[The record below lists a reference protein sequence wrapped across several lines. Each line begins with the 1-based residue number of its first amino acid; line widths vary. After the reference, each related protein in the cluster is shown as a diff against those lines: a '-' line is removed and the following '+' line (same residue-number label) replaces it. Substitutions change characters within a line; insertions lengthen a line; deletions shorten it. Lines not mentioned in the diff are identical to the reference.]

1 MEDIIN
7 VLEQFA
13 PVFSSSVWP
22 HAKILLIGAIL
33 CRKERTIASILRI
46 MGLGNE
52 PHFVNYH
59 RVLSK
64 ARWSGL
70 HAAKILLGLLVALV
84 PVNLPIIIGV
94 DDTIERRKGEKI
106 KNKGC
111 YRDPVRSTKKH
122 VVRCFGLKWL
132 CMMLIVSVPW
142 SERHWSLPFLTVLT
156 PSKKANAEENRR
168 HKTTIDWTIQMIKQ
182 VSRWLPDR
190 CIILIGDGSFACIRL
205 AHTCIQLGK
214 VALIS
219 RLRLDARLFDF
230 PGPEVPGK
238 RGPKSQKSER
248 LPKLKELVDDPD
260 QDWQEVHVKWYGGV
274 MKSIR
279 FLTGVCL
286 WHTPGQKPAPIRWV
300 LVIDPEGKCDPEAFF
315 STDTQLVA
323 TQIVEYFVLRWGVE
337 VTFEESR
344 RHLGV
349 ETQRQWTDKA
359 IARSTPALMGL
370 FSIVCLIAL
379 KLISK
384 GKELIPQTT
393 AWYEK
398 PEVTFSDV
406 LTFVRRH
413 IWSSRYNF
421 PMEFPTIL
429 GLSKEIQPMP
439 QSTPWY
445 QKQYITFPEGS
456 TAIWRYSWDSEY
468 VKSAHNT
475 GYVLFPAH
483 EWEAILDLLAAAA

>member
-1 MEDIIN
+1 MLDIIN
-7 VLEQFA
+7 VLERFA
-13 PVFSSSVWP
+13 PVFSARVWR

-33 CRKERTIASILRI
+33 CCRERTVAAILRV
-46 MGLGNE
+46 MGLGND
-52 PHFVNYH
+52 PHFGNYH

-64 ARWSGL
+64 ALWSGL
-70 HAAKILLGLLVALV
+70 QAAKILLGLLVVLV

-106 KNKGC
+106 KDKGC

-142 SERHWSLPFLTVLT
+142 SERHWALPFLTVLT
-156 PSKKANAEENRR
+156 PSKKANAENNRR
-168 HKTTIDWTIQMIKQ
+168 HKTTVDWTIQMIKQ
-182 VSRWLPDR
+182 VSRWLPSR

-205 AHTCIQLGK
+205 AHTCNQLGN
-214 VALIS
+214 ATLIS

-238 RGPKSQKSER
+238 SGPKPQKGER
-248 LPKLKELVDDPD
+248 LPKLKDLVDDPD
-260 QDWQEVHVKWYGGV
+260 QDWRETHVKWYGGAA
-274 MKSIR
+274 KRIR

-286 WHTPGQKPAPIRWV
+286 WHTPGQKPVLIRWV
-300 LVIDPEGKCDPEAFF
+300 LVVDLDGKCKPEAFF
-315 STDTQLVA
+315 STDTQL
-323 TQIVEYFVLRWGVE
+323 TPIQIVEYFVLRWGVE
-337 VTFEESR
+337 VTFQESR

-379 KLISK
+379 RLVSK
-384 GKELIPQTT
+384 GKKLIPQTT
-393 AWYEK
+393 AWYQK
-398 PEVTFSDV
+398 QEVTFSDV

-413 IWSSRYNF
+413 IWSSRDNF
-421 PMEFPTIL
+421 PMEFLTTL
-429 GLSKEIQPMP
+429 GLSGKTQLISQPAE
-439 QSTPWY
+439 WR
-445 QKQYITFPEGS
+445 QKQVVTFSEGS
-456 TAIWRYSWDSEY
+456 AAIRRYNWDSKY

-475 GYVLFPAH
+475 GYVLFPVQ
-483 EWEAILDLLAAAA
+483 EWEAILDLLAAA

>member
-1 MEDIIN
+1 M
-7 VLEQFA
+7 
-13 PVFSSSVWP
+13 
-22 HAKILLIGAIL
+22 
-33 CRKERTIASILRI
+33 
-46 MGLGNE
+46 
-52 PHFVNYH
+52 
-59 RVLSK
+59 
-64 ARWSGL
+64 
-70 HAAKILLGLLVALV
+70 
-84 PVNLPIIIGV
+84 
-94 DDTIERRKGEKI
+94 
-106 KNKGC
+106 
-111 YRDPVRSTKKH
+111 RSTEKH
-122 VVRCFGLKWL
+122 IIRCFGLKWL
-132 CMMLIVSVPW
+132 CMMLIVPVPW

-156 PSKKANAEENRR
+156 PSKKANEEENRR
-168 HKTTIDWTIQMIKQ
+168 HKTTVDWTIQMIKQ
-182 VSRWLPDR
+182 VSRWLADR
-190 CIILIGDGSFACIRL
+190 SIILIGDGSFACIRL
-205 AHTCIQLGK
+205 AHTCTQLGN
-214 VALIS
+214 ATLIS

-238 RGPKSQKSER
+238 TGPKPQKGER
-248 LPKLKELVDDPD
+248 LPKLEDLVNDPE
-260 QDWQEVHVKWYGGV
+260 QDWQEADVKWYSGLT
-274 MKSIR
+274 KHIR

-286 WHTPGQKPAPIRWV
+286 WHTPGQKPVLIRWV
-300 LVIDPEGKCDPEAFF
+300 LVVDPDGKCDPEAFF
-315 STDTQLVA
+315 STDTQLA
-323 TQIVEYFVLRWGVE
+323 PIQMVEYFVLRWGVE

-359 IARSTPALMGL
+359 IAQSTPALMGL

-379 KLISK
+379 KLISR
-384 GKELIPQTT
+384 GEELIPQTT
-393 AWYEK
+393 AWYRK
-398 PEVTFSDV
+398 PGVTFSDV

>member
-1 MEDIIN
+1 
-7 VLEQFA
+7 
-13 PVFSSSVWP
+13 
-22 HAKILLIGAIL
+22 
-33 CRKERTIASILRI
+33 
-46 MGLGNE
+46 MGLGND

-70 HAAKILLGLLVALV
+70 QAAKILLGLLVALV
-84 PVNLPIIIGV
+84 AVIIIGV
-94 DDTIERRKGEKI
+94 DETIERRKGEKI
-106 KNKGC
+106 KAKGC
-111 YRDPVRSTKKH
+111 YRDSVRSTKKH
-122 VVRCFGLKWL
+122 VIRCFGLKWL

-142 SERHWSLPFLTVLT
+142 NERHWALPFLTVLT
-156 PSKKANAEENRR
+156 PSEKANAEENRR

-182 VSRWLPDR
+182 VSRWLVGR
-190 CIILIGDGSFACIRL
+190 SIILIGDGSFACIRL
-205 AHTCIQLGK
+205 AHTCIQLVK
-214 VALIS
+214 VTLIS

-238 RGPKSQKSER
+238 RGPKTQKGIR
-248 LPKLKELVDDPD
+248 LPKLKHLVDDPD
-260 QDWQEVHVKWYGGV
+260 QNWQEAHVKWYGGV
-274 MKSIR
+274 MKHIR

-286 WHTPGQKPAPIRWV
+286 WHTPGQKPVLIRWV
-300 LVIDPEGKCDPEAFF
+300 LVIDPDGKCKPEAFF
-315 STDTQLVA
+315 STDTQL
-323 TQIVEYFVLRWGVE
+323 TPIQIVEYFVLRWGVE

-379 KLISK
+379 RLISK

-393 AWYEK
+393 AWYQK
-398 PEVTFSDV
+398 TGVTFSDV

-421 PMEFPTIL
+421 PMEFLTAFILSAKTQLISQPTA
-429 GLSKEIQPMP
+429 
-439 QSTPWY
+439 WY
-445 QKQYITFPEGS
+445 QKQCVTFPEGS
-456 TAIWRYSWDSEY
+456 TFIGRYIWGCKY
-468 VKSAHNT
+468 VKSAHDT
-475 GYVLFPAH
+475 RYVLFPAQ
-483 EWEAILDLLAAAA
+483 EWQAILNLLAAAA